1 MAGMKSRARQDLLL
15 GTIVITTLALFLGT
29 TLFLYPRFT
38 DDARKYRVYFPH
50 AEGVAPLKPGSAVL
64 LSGSINVGKV
74 TSVKLERVDVP
85 TPRGSQQVLAIV
97 IEAAIATYVDLFEDC
112 VISSDQPPVG
122 GGGYLVIRDVG
133 TPGKTPIGESSLIR
147 GQPPQSF
154 ASAIAG
160 LSERLLGPDGLV
172 DKVDMMLDVRQPA
185 SLVGKVSGI
194 LSDIQSMTGQLK
206 TQISP
211 EDEKTLLSKVHRIV
225 DDLGSMMAALTHQ
238 TSTDDQATLV
248 ARLSVALDQLAQAMT
263 QANGML
269 SENRPALTET
279 IQSVASMARTLDA
292 DILQKLKGE
301 FDRTDPKSLLAKLH
315 ASMDHIDH
323 SLANVESMSETGK
336 VLLAS
341 NRPVLQKIIDN
352 VQEASDAMRIGM
364 QELIV
369 APWKLLDKP
378 TNEADRKRLEIF
390 EAARRF
396 AEAAT
401 TLDNTAVRLEAVMAA
416 APAEGPVTATT
427 DEVREIR
434 ESLKTAFERYRKAE
448 DYLFERIK

>member
-1 MAGMKSRARQDLLL
+1 MKSRARQDLLL
-15 GTIVITTLALFLGT
+15 GTIVITTLALFIGT

-50 AEGVAPLKPGSAVL
+50 AEGVAPLKPGSGVM
-64 LSGSINVGKV
+64 LSGSIHVGKV
-74 TSVKLERVDVP
+74 SKVTLERIDAP
-85 TPRGSQQVLAIV
+85 TPKGAQQILAIV
-97 IEAAIATYVDLFEDC
+97 IEADIATYVDLYEDC

-133 TPGKTPIGESSLIR
+133 TPGKTPLGEKNLIR

-185 SLVGKVSGI
+185 SLVGKISGI
-194 LSDIQSMTGQLK
+194 LSDIQSMTGELKSQL
-206 TQISP
+206 SP
-211 EDEKTLLSKVHRIV
+211 EDEKTLLSKIHRIV
-225 DDLGSMMAALTHQ
+225 DDLGGMMAALKHQ
-238 TSTDDQATLV
+238 TSTEDQATIV
-248 ARLSVALDQLAQAMT
+248 ARLTVALDQLAQAMT
-263 QANGML
+263 QANGL
-269 SENRPALTET
+269 LADNRPALTET
-279 IQSVASMARTLDA
+279 VQSVASMARTLDA

-301 FDRTDPKSLLAKLH
+301 FDRADPQSLLAKLH
-315 ASMDHIDH
+315 ESMDHIDH
-323 SLANVESMSETGK
+323 SLENVASMTDTGK

-352 VQEASDAMRIGM
+352 IQEASDAMRIGM

-378 TNEADRKRLEIF
+378 TSDADRKRLEIF

-401 TLDNTAVRLEAVMAA
+401 TLDNTAVRLEAVLAA
-416 APAEGPVTATT
+416 APTDGPVTAST

-434 ESLKTAFERYRKAE
+434 ESLKAAFERYRKAE